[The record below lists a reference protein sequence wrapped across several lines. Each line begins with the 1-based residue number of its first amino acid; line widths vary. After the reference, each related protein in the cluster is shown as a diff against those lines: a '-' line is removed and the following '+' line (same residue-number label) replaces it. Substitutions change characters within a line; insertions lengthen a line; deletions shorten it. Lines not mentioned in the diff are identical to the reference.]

1 MNEEK
6 QIQKINEILAK
17 SWTDTDFKHRLL
29 TETAATLKAEGME
42 VPDGYTVNVHEN
54 TGNTLHFVLPL
65 NPNGELSDLE
75 LEAVAGGKG
84 ELLEKVYNTLF
95 DRRTPIGD
103 LLHNLART

>member
-1 MNEEK
+1 MDRCRFHTQAVDRNGR
-6 QIQKINEILAK
+6 LAL
-17 SWTDTDFKHRLL
+17 SR
-29 TETAATLKAEGME
+29 ME

-103 LLHNLART
+103 LLHKLART